1 MGKILEKFQY
11 HSNKK
16 RIRGSFNYNKKNYF
30 AKVMEEKVRKG
41 ILLLY
46 ISDGNPVGNIPID
59 ILKLLVDIHFSNLIK
74 I

>member
-1 MGKILEKFQY
+1 
-11 HSNKK
+11 
-16 RIRGSFNYNKKNYF
+16 
-30 AKVMEEKVRKG
+30 MEEKVRKG